1 MVVDYYSRF
10 LEAAVTKSVTSSKMI
25 SCLKTMLATHGFP
38 LSIKT
43 DNGAQFASDEFET
56 YLRENNTEHRTS
68 NPLWPQAI
76 GDVERQNRSLL
87 KAMRVAHAERRDWK
101 KELPK
106 FLLAYRS
113 TPHITTGVSPA
124 KLLFRREAR
133 SKLPGLEDLRPVS
146 TDPECLDRD
155 RERKHKGKDYVDNL
169 RGAWESNLTEGD
181 KVLLQQPKSDKLS
194 PSFEATPYE
203 VVNKRGGPVEI
214 KSPAGNFIPFSLQK
228 VI

>member
-106 FLLAYRS
+106 FLLAY
-113 TPHITTGVSPA
+113 
-124 KLLFRREAR
+124 
-133 SKLPGLEDLRPVS
+133 
-146 TDPECLDRD
+146 
-155 RERKHKGKDYVDNL
+155 
-169 RGAWESNLTEGD
+169 
-181 KVLLQQPKSDKLS
+181 
-194 PSFEATPYE
+194 
-203 VVNKRGGPVEI
+203 
-214 KSPAGNFIPFSLQK
+214 
-228 VI
+228 